1 MNDNHQKFSAISGF
15 CNFSKR
21 TVFRLIVN
29 AGAHNQLFTKDSYE
43 IRLLD
48 VLNIKYDDENGDFSL
63 KVLMQSL
70 KIELS
75 KLENLTISLPNRS
88 ALIKNLSWL
97 KDKFNLNNTEY
108 QILLFLILIRQDHH
122 LRYVIS
128 HLERLSSTQII
139 YILSQTLNV
148 SEITITKSITANSK
162 LVRSGL
168 LNITDSSITNIFEKL
183 YLPVGFS
190 YQMCLPQKDPY
201 KLFGDS
207 FKQSKCS
214 KLTENNYLHIS
225 DEFTYLTAY
234 LKQSMLDNKCG
245 VNILIFG
252 EPGMGK
258 TEFVRMLSDS
268 LKFNAFE
275 VASSRIDGS
284 AIAAKTRMQSY
295 LIAQSTLGIKAK
307 KRLIM
312 FDEADDVL
320 DYGQKFETDLTV
332 SSKALSGGK
341 CWLNSILENNII
353 PTFWV
358 ANNISGIDRANL
370 RRFDFHL
377 EMKTPSKSTRL
388 KIIRQYTKTL
398 PLTDAWRSNLA
409 DNDSLVPSDIERTN
423 KVVTAIVT
431 QMPSIS
437 AEKAMNT
444 ILKNS
449 LSSLSKPFSMPALS
463 QALNYRIDALNTS
476 IDLSELAD
484 SLSKCSEAKLCFYG
498 PPGTGKTAFAK
509 QLANLIGVPL
519 IAKRA
524 SDIISPY
531 VGETE
536 RNIAQLFSQARQEG
550 ALLLLDEVDSFL
562 RSREQA
568 QKSWEITAVNEM
580 LTQMENFEGVFVAST
595 NLMKDIDDAALR
607 RFDLKIEFNY
617 LKHAQNMVFLQELSQ
632 VLSLKLDEIDIQKV
646 KRLNL
651 LTPGDFL
658 NVVRQ
663 AKLIPIKTSQ
673 ELIARLEKECVMKP
687 NFKSHSIGFAA

>member
-21 TVFRLIVN
+21 TVLRLIVN
-29 AGAHNQLFTKDSYE
+29 AGAHTHLFTKDSYE

-108 QILLFLILIRQDHH
+108 QILLLLILIRQDHH

-128 HLERLSSTQII
+128 HLERLSSTQIV
-139 YILSQTLNV
+139 YILSQTLKI

-168 LNITDSSITNIFEKL
+168 LNITDTRITNIFEKL
-183 YLPVGFS
+183 YLPDGFS
-190 YQMCLPQKDPY
+190 YQMCLPQKDPF

-214 KLTENNYLHIS
+214 KLTENNYLHIN

-234 LKQSMLDNKCG
+234 LKQSMLDKRCG
-245 VNILIFG
+245 VNILLFG
-252 EPGMGK
+252 EPGTGK

-268 LKFNAFE
+268 LKYDAFD

-358 ANNISGIDRANL
+358 ANNISGIDRAHL

-388 KIIRQYTKTL
+388 KIIRQYTIL
-398 PLTDAWRSNLA
+398 GEVQNLT
-409 DNDSLVPSDIERTN
+409 V
-423 KVVTAIVT
+423 
-431 QMPSIS
+431 
-437 AEKAMNT
+437 
-444 ILKNS
+444 
-449 LSSLSKPFSMPALS
+449 
-463 QALNYRIDALNTS
+463 
-476 IDLSELAD
+476 
-484 SLSKCSEAKLCFYG
+484 
-498 PPGTGKTAFAK
+498 
-509 QLANLIGVPL
+509 
-519 IAKRA
+519 
-524 SDIISPY
+524 
-531 VGETE
+531 
-536 RNIAQLFSQARQEG
+536 
-550 ALLLLDEVDSFL
+550 
-562 RSREQA
+562 
-568 QKSWEITAVNEM
+568 
-580 LTQMENFEGVFVAST
+580 
-595 NLMKDIDDAALR
+595 
-607 RFDLKIEFNY
+607 
-617 LKHAQNMVFLQELSQ
+617 
-632 VLSLKLDEIDIQKV
+632 
-646 KRLNL
+646 
-651 LTPGDFL
+651 
-658 NVVRQ
+658 
-663 AKLIPIKTSQ
+663 
-673 ELIARLEKECVMKP
+673 
-687 NFKSHSIGFAA
+687 

>member
-1 MNDNHQKFSAISGF
+1 MNHNHQKFSAISGF

-21 TVFRLIVN
+21 TVLRLIVN
-29 AGAHNQLFTKDSYE
+29 AGAHNLLFTKDTYE
-43 IRLLD
+43 TRLLD
-48 VLNIKYDDENGDFSL
+48 ILNIKYDDENGDFSL

-252 EPGMGK
+252 EPGTGK

-295 LIAQSTLGIKAK
+295 LIAQST
-307 KRLIM
+307 R
-312 FDEADDVL
+312 V
-320 DYGQKFETDLTV
+320 
-332 SSKALSGGK
+332 
-341 CWLNSILENNII
+341 
-353 PTFWV
+353 
-358 ANNISGIDRANL
+358 
-370 RRFDFHL
+370 
-377 EMKTPSKSTRL
+377 
-388 KIIRQYTKTL
+388 
-398 PLTDAWRSNLA
+398 
-409 DNDSLVPSDIERTN
+409 
-423 KVVTAIVT
+423 
-431 QMPSIS
+431 
-437 AEKAMNT
+437 
-444 ILKNS
+444 
-449 LSSLSKPFSMPALS
+449 
-463 QALNYRIDALNTS
+463 
-476 IDLSELAD
+476 
-484 SLSKCSEAKLCFYG
+484 
-498 PPGTGKTAFAK
+498 
-509 QLANLIGVPL
+509 
-519 IAKRA
+519 
-524 SDIISPY
+524 
-531 VGETE
+531 
-536 RNIAQLFSQARQEG
+536 
-550 ALLLLDEVDSFL
+550 
-562 RSREQA
+562 
-568 QKSWEITAVNEM
+568 
-580 LTQMENFEGVFVAST
+580 
-595 NLMKDIDDAALR
+595 
-607 RFDLKIEFNY
+607 
-617 LKHAQNMVFLQELSQ
+617 
-632 VLSLKLDEIDIQKV
+632 
-646 KRLNL
+646 
-651 LTPGDFL
+651 
-658 NVVRQ
+658 
-663 AKLIPIKTSQ
+663 
-673 ELIARLEKECVMKP
+673 
-687 NFKSHSIGFAA
+687 